1 MTGTAAG
8 ARPLIISCALA
19 LAELHF
25 PQRDG
30 AASPGHAHLLLTG
43 RIDAWPGYWDLY
55 NDDRQRLAGLL
66 SHRGDDLA
74 SEEGFSR
81 ALRSCADAGDL
92 DGYRLGDDGMIQ
104 PIHGMQPAAYAD
116 RLLASL
122 DQLRQRAAR
131 RRSAAR
137 PGRHRSVLRG
147 LSADS
152 EQTTT
157 RAIYN
162 LSDLT
167 PPPLATL
174 TLADATRL
182 DQAEFGID
190 ALRKMAERID
200 TARGQQHRRQ
210 RIEAIFGT
218 LLDSDGNRVTDALRI
233 RAGGPVQVL
242 QAPTA
247 AGKTVTLE
255 VLGTLCA
262 ETSVP
267 IAIVVPTRASA
278 LSLAREIETN
288 LNLLSIA
295 ATSTPL
301 LAPRRNMKDAEA
313 AAKADPG
320 GLGQWVYQRLG
331 YGCALSAAA
340 EVDDTVDAWDPGEE
354 PCHELYEIR
363 ADGQRGSARACPWQ
377 GTCGKFQ
384 LERAAVTADVI
395 VTAHHTFHSGTMRL
409 PFSTSAGTSDRVTVE
424 EFLFRRCQVVV
435 IDELDQFQGTVIDR
449 SARHLVL
456 ADGPRDTTL
465 RDLDTEFHSAFG
477 QVQPE
482 VDGIVRP
489 ILSDLRLLAEG
500 YVANLAHGWVPPVR
514 DFRRG
519 WRTDHWIVARGNDAW
534 ITAALLGR
542 AGGREVTADE
552 VEAMRHLYRTPYAR
566 PAEPLRLQGIG
577 GQPGSAGYEQAQ
589 AAAQAEIGQVLA
601 AVTDGCR
608 DAILPVYKAQLS
620 KLLSPVVA
628 DDRER
633 GRLVDRMLR
642 RCYLEPLRGRLSELF
657 FHTSHL
663 RAAGAE
669 SAEAIAD
676 ALGGFSRWAA
686 MPASPLGRLFLAFR
700 ERLDPE
706 RPDQARL
713 SVAAFGG
720 DPHGYT
726 LFLGELTARAH
737 ARAPRAVL
745 GLSATPYLPGAPHHH
760 VHARPAWIIPDTDP
774 RGVTIRSAQVFS
786 SEQQAIRVSGV
797 QGSQRDK
804 NISGLAEALY
814 KTKLTG
820 DLAALERD
828 RRQSGRPG
836 RDRILIA
843 TTSYDSVL
851 LLAEGFKRAGAPDG
865 EMCVLARP
873 SAITVAKDPRWL
885 VLGSDR
891 VEQFPATGARIL
903 IAPLGVVERGVNVL
917 DGGVSAL
924 GLIYLVIRP
933 VPILD
938 EPAELLA
945 HVSHRL
951 WAEAAA
957 VDLAAGDPL
966 DNIRDRVAGAGRLF
980 DEIVCS
986 AQFFRSL
993 PGWVQEGIVAEII
1006 IGLIQLVG
1014 RARRGGTPGEIRLV
1028 DDAFFDERG
1037 NSHLPVLIKRL
1048 QQRWETAGEL
1058 GQLLELYGPT
1068 LQAFFEFADRH
1079 LNAAVAPLPGE
1090 HTC

>member
-1 MTGTAAG
+1 MTRTAAG
-8 ARPLIISCALA
+8 ASSRPLIISCALA
-19 LAELHF
+19 LAELYF
-25 PQRDG
+25 PQRDS

-43 RIDAWPGYWDLY
+43 RIDAWPGYWNLRD
-55 NDDRQRLAGLL
+55 DDRQRLADLL
-66 SHRGDDLA
+66 SHRSDDLA

-81 ALRSCADAGDL
+81 ALRSCVEAGEL
-92 DGYRLGDDGMIQ
+92 DGYRLGDDGTIR
-104 PIHGMQPAAYAD
+104 PVHGMSPADHAD
-116 RLLASL
+116 RLLADL
-122 DQLRQRAAR
+122 RQLRQRAVR
-131 RRSAAR
+131 RRRVAR
-137 PGRHRSVLRG
+137 PGRYRSVLRG
-147 LSADS
+147 LGPGS

-157 RAIYN
+157 KAVYN
-162 LSDLT
+162 LSDIT
-167 PPPLATL
+167 AAQADPLAL
-174 TLADATRL
+174 PDAARL
-182 DQAEFGID
+182 DQAIFEIE

-200 TARGQQHRRQ
+200 TARGQQHRRE

-233 RAGGPVQVL
+233 QAGGSIKVL

-262 ETSVP
+262 EIRVP

-278 LSLAREIETN
+278 LRLAREIEAN

-295 ATSTPL
+295 ATCTPL
-301 LAPRRNMKDAEA
+301 LAPSRNMKDAESA
-313 AAKADPG
+313 VIADPG
-320 GLGQWVYQRLG
+320 GLGEWAYQRLG

-340 EVDDTVDAWDPGEE
+340 EVDDTVDAWNPGEE
-354 PCHELYEIR
+354 PCHELHEIR
-363 ADGQRGSARACPWQ
+363 ADGPRGSALACPWQ

-395 VTAHHTFHSGTMRL
+395 VTAHHTFHSGTMKL
-409 PFSTSAGTSDRVTVE
+409 PFSTSAGVSDRLSVE
-424 EFLFRRCQVVV
+424 EVLLRRCQVVV

-534 ITAALLGR
+534 ITATLLGR
-542 AGGREVTADE
+542 SDGGDVTADE
-552 VEAMRHLYRTPYAR
+552 VEALWHLYRAR
-566 PAEPLRLQGIG
+566 HARRVAPLRLAGIG
-577 GQPGSAGYEQAQ
+577 GQPGSPGYEEAQ
-589 AAAQAEIGQVLA
+589 AAVWEEIAEVLA

-608 DAILPVYKAQLS
+608 EAILPVHKSRLS
-620 KLLSPVVA
+620 ELLSPVVA
-628 DDRER
+628 DDRKR

-642 RCYLEPLRGRLSELF
+642 RCYLEPLRGRLSQLF

-663 RAAGAE
+663 RAAGAD

-706 RPDQARL
+706 HPEQARL

-726 LFLGELTARAH
+726 LFLGELTARAY

-745 GLSATPYLPGAPHHH
+745 GLSATPYLPGAPRHH
-760 VHARPAWIIPDTDP
+760 VHARPAWIIPDADS
-774 RGVTIRSAQVFS
+774 RGVSIRSAQVFNPD
-786 SEQQAIRVSGV
+786 QQAIRVSGV
-797 QGSQRDK
+797 QGSRRAK
-804 NISGLAEALY
+804 NISELAEGLY
-814 KTKLTG
+814 RTKLTG
-820 DLAALERD
+820 DLTALERD
-828 RRQSGRPG
+828 RRQSGRSG
-836 RDRILIA
+836 RDRILVA

-865 EMCVLARP
+865 EICVLARP
-873 SAITVAKDPRWL
+873 ADVAIAKDPRWY

-945 HVSHRL
+945 HISHRL
-951 WAEAAA
+951 WAQAT
-957 VDLAAGDPL
+957 DIGDPL
-966 DNIRDRVAGAGRLF
+966 ENIRERVADAGRLF

-993 PGWVQEGIVAEII
+993 PSWVQQGIVAEII

-1014 RARRGGTPGEIRLV
+1014 RARRGGTPGEVRLV

-1048 QQRWETAGEL
+1048 QQRWETSGEL
-1058 GQLLELYGPT
+1058 AGLLELYGPT
-1068 LQAFFEFADRH
+1068 LRAFFAFADRH
-1079 LNAAVAPLPGE
+1079 LHAAGTQSPGE